1 MEVLP
6 DGVGSRCGANLGEDT
21 GDDDGEK
28 AIDASEKSGGVASSV
43 VMRCESSPQPQVSSP
58 SRAAAAAVS
67 RDCRVKPRTPQE

>member
-43 VMRCESSPQPQVSSP
+43 VMRCESSPQP
-58 SRAAAAAVS
+58 
-67 RDCRVKPRTPQE
+67 